1 MFIGVCRLL
10 RGCLYV
16 LIGCLAVPVIGS
28 HPIVQLKPA
37 QVPVCVEEEEEE
49 EGEK

>member
-1 MFIGVCRLL
+1 M
-10 RGCLYV
+10 
-16 LIGCLAVPVIGS
+16 LIGCLVVPVIGS

-49 EGEK
+49 EEEEGEK